1 MTLTFNVYNSLA
13 QKYEQDKLKVQEQ
26 TPVYAIIDPATVPL
40 KAISPNKVI
49 IIIAFFFMALIATIG
64 YLFKKIIL
72 SGPTDLQP
80 LIRKPHFYKTGIRI
94 TRRSRQLFTYQQS
107 SFRIFCY
114 DIQIAATSCPR

>member
-49 IIIAFFFMALIATIG
+49 IIMAFLFMALVATIG
-64 YLFKKIIL
+64 YLFIKDNTVR
-72 SGPTDLQP
+72 TD
-80 LIRKPHFYKTGIRI
+80 
-94 TRRSRQLFTYQQS
+94 
-107 SFRIFCY
+107 
-114 DIQIAATSCPR
+114 